1 MQIRSRIIQRI
12 IVHEI
17 KEKFNCRAPPSKF
30 SLLSFRA
37 SRSPCPL
44 TKGSPFHTFNSQGVS
59 LLRVTLKLYHDN
71 SLSLSFLFS
80 LFLFVSRARCRFLC
94 RHPYFSV
101 AMKFRYEPLST
112 ARSSGWIKEEETGLK
127 ETHNL
132 AKEGIEK
139 ERERER
145 HEIRTEREL
154 ELIRTVKAYERLK
167 CGRLASSFY
176 FSRFG
181 DA

>member
-71 SLSLSFLFS
+71 SLSLSLFS
-80 LFLFVSRARCRFLC
+80 FLSVSLCVSCTMSVFVSPPLFLSCD
-94 RHPYFSV
+94 
-101 AMKFRYEPLST
+101 
-112 ARSSGWIKEEETGLK
+112 
-127 ETHNL
+127 
-132 AKEGIEK
+132 
-139 ERERER
+139 
-145 HEIRTEREL
+145 EISLRTFIHRPFQ
-154 ELIRTVKAYERLK
+154 RVDK
-167 CGRLASSFY
+167 GR
-176 FSRFG
+176 RNRP
-181 DA
+181 

>member
-1 MQIRSRIIQRI
+1 MVLMQIRSRIIQRI

-112 ARSSGWIKEEETGLK
+112 ARSSGWIKEEETALK
-127 ETHNL
+127 KLITSQR
-132 AKEGIEK
+132 KGSRK
-139 ERERER
+139 RERETR
-145 HEIRTEREL
+145 N
-154 ELIRTVKAYERLK
+154 
-167 CGRLASSFY
+167 
-176 FSRFG
+176 
-181 DA
+181 

>member
-1 MQIRSRIIQRI
+1 MSRATL
-12 IVHEI
+12 EI
-17 KEKFNCRAPPSKF
+17 LVTLLSSF
-30 SLLSFRA
+30 SLPLSFDERITLSYFQQPRRFTFTRNPKTL
-37 SRSPCPL
+37 SRQ
-44 TKGSPFHTFNSQGVS
+44 F
-59 LLRVTLKLYHDN
+59 

-145 HEIRTEREL
+145 DTKLERRGSWNLLEPSKRT
-154 ELIRTVKAYERLK
+154 K
-167 CGRLASSFY
+167 
-176 FSRFG
+176 
-181 DA
+181 D

>member
-1 MQIRSRIIQRI
+1 MSRATL
-12 IVHEI
+12 EI
-17 KEKFNCRAPPSKF
+17 LVTLLSSF
-30 SLLSFRA
+30 SLPLSFDE
-37 SRSPCPL
+37 
-44 TKGSPFHTFNSQGVS
+44 GSPFHTFNSQGVS

-139 ERERER
+139 ERERDTKLER
-145 HEIRTEREL
+145 RGSWNLLEPSKRT
-154 ELIRTVKAYERLK
+154 K
-167 CGRLASSFY
+167 
-176 FSRFG
+176 
-181 DA
+181 D